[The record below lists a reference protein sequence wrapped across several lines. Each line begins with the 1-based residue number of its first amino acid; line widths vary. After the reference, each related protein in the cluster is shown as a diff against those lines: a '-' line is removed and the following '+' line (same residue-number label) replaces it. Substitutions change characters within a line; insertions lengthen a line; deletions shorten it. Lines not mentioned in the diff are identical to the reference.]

1 MDSVVILSEYIYR
14 CYSIVHAVYTSI
26 LFEKI
31 AFDDLDSLIYEAT
44 ENMAKAY
51 PIRQIQLEMDY
62 YSEHDGDA
70 ERSLA
75 MNFLEDEGPTEV
87 KAFISKNIGAELEN
101 TCDLEIV
108 EIELTF
114 Y

>member
-1 MDSVVILSEYIYR
+1 MSDYIYR
-14 CYSIVHAVYTSI
+14 CFAIVHAVYRSI

-62 YSEHDGDA
+62 YSEYDGDA
-70 ERSLA
+70 ELSLA
-75 MNFLEDEGPTEV
+75 MNFLEDEGPNEV

-101 TCDLEIV
+101 TCDLEII
-108 EIELTF
+108 EIELDF

>member
-1 MDSVVILSEYIYR
+1 MMSDYIYR
-14 CYSIVHAVYTSI
+14 CFAIIQAVYQSI

-31 AFDDLDSLIYEAT
+31 TFDDLDSLLYEAT

-51 PIRQIQLEMDY
+51 PIRQVQLEMDY
-62 YSEHDGDA
+62 YSEPDGDA
-70 ERSLA
+70 EISLA

-108 EIELTF
+108 EIDLNF